1 MMFAL
6 LALQSA
12 LACGPYGGY
21 AESDDGAWAYEDEDS
36 IVLFTADG
44 DRAELPVYGE
54 VTAMDF
60 VGEELVVA
68 YFDTEGSLAILFD
81 EDGDEAAEWSPLFG
95 KRIISDIVVLR
106 QGLILSMNLDGSQSR
121 VRLTDDLEP
130 TEKLDVPHGLL
141 WR

>member
-36 IVLFTADG
+36 IVLFSADG
-44 DRAELPVYGE
+44 DRAELPLYGD
-54 VTAMDF
+54 VTAMKF

-68 YFDTEGSLAILFD
+68 YFGQEGSLAILFD
-81 EDGDEAAEWSPLFG
+81 GAGDEAAEWSPLFG
-95 KRIISDIVVLR
+95 KRVISDIQVLR
-106 QGLILSMNLDGSQSR
+106 QGMIFTMDLDGSPSR
-121 VRLTDDLEP
+121 VRLTDDLMP
-130 TEKLDVPHGLL
+130 AEKLDVPRGML